1 MINNNKVMLDRPMWE
16 QLSFAP
22 NNIVGI
28 AASNIVDDGS
38 RFIYSYFQTST
49 TAAQFWRYDT
59 WTDTWQQLATPATQ
73 TGTVANMV
81 FTKSIGG
88 QYSGQIF
95 GAIYLFVGNGTA
107 CYFYKFDIATNTWR
121 ANLGTTNVPAAFATD
136 CYLMYPS
143 VGINNFE
150 TAYHSGVTRTI
161 TTTANAASGATTV
174 SVSALP
180 EALAVE
186 TCLRFGAYDISVTA
200 NALKGST
207 TLAVSGATQAMKA
220 GTVLNL
226 DNGYEICLSADSLA
240 GATSLTVYPLLNNV
254 TITNKI
260 KVEQWAVLTA
270 AAALNATS
278 LTVSALRVGIASA
291 STAGYYGNMYL
302 IGNNATAMYRYNIGA
317 NAWATTSANAGNPAL
332 AAMTGTAGAG
342 CALKWLPAY
351 EPNKLYC
358 LRGGGTS
365 NVYLYD
371 LVANTWS
378 TQSYVPTTETF
389 TTGTMVAARGISG
402 KQASLLI
409 QKDATMR
416 IYEVVPYRNTL
427 MPKLNQWLYP
437 TAGAV
442 VGDKS
447 CVISSPDGVDF
458 YYMLL
463 HSSAAFVRCALID
476 S

>member
-38 RFIYSYFQTST
+38 RFIYSYFQTSA

-59 WTDTWQQLATPATQ
+59 WNDTWQQLATPPTQ
-73 TGTVANMV
+73 TGTIANMTFV
-81 FTKSIGG
+81 DKIGG

-107 CYFYKFDIATNTWR
+107 CYFYKFDIATNTWS
-121 ANLGTTNVPAAFATD
+121 ANLGTTNVPATFATD

-143 VGINNFE
+143 VGRNNFE

-161 TTTANAASGATTV
+161 TTTAIAAAGATTV
-174 SVSALP
+174 SVSALS
-180 EALAVE
+180 EALAVG
-186 TCLRFGAYDISVTA
+186 TCLRFGAYDIFITA
-200 NALKGST
+200 NASRGNT

-240 GATSLTVYPLLNNV
+240 GATSLNVYPLLNNV
-254 TITNKI
+254 TTTNKI

-302 IGNNATAMYRYNIGA
+302 IGNNATVIYRYNLGS
-317 NAWATTSANAGNPAL
+317 NTWATTSANSGNPAIP
-332 AAMTGTAGAG
+332 AVPGAEVT
-342 CALKWLPAY
+342 LLP
-351 EPNKLYC
+351 
-358 LRGGGTS
+358 
-365 NVYLYD
+365 
-371 LVANTWS
+371 
-378 TQSYVPTTETF
+378 
-389 TTGTMVAARGISG
+389 
-402 KQASLLI
+402 
-409 QKDATMR
+409 
-416 IYEVVPYRNTL
+416 
-427 MPKLNQWLYP
+427 
-437 TAGAV
+437 
-442 VGDKS
+442 
-447 CVISSPDGVDF
+447 
-458 YYMLL
+458 
-463 HSSAAFVRCALID
+463 
-476 S
+476 

>member
-38 RFIYSYFQTST
+38 RFIYSYFQTSA

-59 WTDTWQQLATPATQ
+59 WNDTWQQLATPATQ

-107 CYFYKFDIATNTWR
+107 AYFYKYDIATNTWS
-121 ANLGTTNVPAAFATD
+121 ANLGTTNVPSTFATD
-136 CYLMYPS
+136 CYLTYPS
-143 VGINNFE
+143 VGRNNFE

-161 TTTANAASGATTV
+161 TTTAIAAAGATTV

-180 EALAVE
+180 EALASG
-186 TCLRFGAYDISVTA
+186 TCLRFGAYDITIGA
-200 NALKGST
+200 NALKGAT
-207 TLAVSGATQAMKA
+207 TLSVSGATQPMKA

-240 GATSLTVYPLLNNV
+240 GATSLNVYPLLNNV
-254 TITNKI
+254 TTTNKI

-302 IGNNATAMYRYNIGA
+302 IGNNATVMYRYNIGA

-332 AAMTGTAGAG
+332 AAITGTAGAG

-365 NVYLYD
+365 NIYLYD

-378 TQSYVPTTETF
+378 AQSYVPTTETF
-389 TTGTMVAARGISG
+389 TTGTMVATRDING
-402 KQASLLI
+402 KQATLLI
-409 QKDATMR
+409 QKDSTMR
-416 IYEVVPYRNTL
+416 IYEGVPYRNTL
-427 MPKLNQWLYP
+427 LPKLNQWLYP
-437 TAGAV
+437 TSTAV